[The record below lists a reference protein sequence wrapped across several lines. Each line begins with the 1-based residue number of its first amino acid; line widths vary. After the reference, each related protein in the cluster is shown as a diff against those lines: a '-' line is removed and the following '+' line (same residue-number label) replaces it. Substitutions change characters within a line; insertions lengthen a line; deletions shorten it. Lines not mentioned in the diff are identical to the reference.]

1 MVCAPASVPR
11 FGPGEGHYIREVL
24 LVRIVVAVVAG
35 LVAGANVWR
44 IGPREDRHFRTPLGY
59 SALVVTT
66 GLYVWMASVSD
77 DWALIIAGWIL
88 IAGLVSAAWI
98 DLLTHRLPRQVS
110 YAILIAGLPFLVVAS
125 LVEDEPR
132 RIGLAFLGLLL
143 ATVIMGILYL
153 VGRGALGAGDVR
165 LAPTLGLYLG
175 WHGLEEVFY
184 GIFLGFVLA
193 AVVSIGMLILRR
205 VGRKDEIP
213 MGPFLVIGTL
223 VVFIGA
229 TV

>member
-1 MVCAPASVPR
+1 MVQ
-11 FGPGEGHYIREVL
+11 
-24 LVRIVVAVVAG
+24 VVVSVVAG

-44 IGPREDRHFRTPLGY
+44 IGPGENRRFRTRLGY
-59 SALVVTT
+59 SALILTT
-66 GLYVWMASVSD
+66 GLYVWMASVTD
-77 DWALIIAGWIL
+77 NLALIIAGWIL

-110 YAILIAGLPFLVVAS
+110 YSILAVGLPFLVVAG

-132 RIGLAFLGLLL
+132 RIGLALVGLLL

-193 AVVSIGMLILRR
+193 AVVSIVMLVLRR

-229 TV
+229 IA